1 VLGAGA
7 KETLLK
13 RRQFIGGLGGGAALA
28 ACSPQSQEPAP
39 ASSGE
44 RFSWKIVTTWL
55 PNFPGLGTGV
65 NTLARYISELSGGR
79 MEITVYGAGELVPAF
94 EVFDTVSQG
103 SAEMGHGASYYWR
116 GKSEAAQFFTTIP
129 FGLNAHEQNAWLYYG
144 GGLELWGEVY
154 EPFNLVPF
162 PAGNTGVQM
171 GGWFNKPIESIADL
185 RGLKMRM
192 PGLAGEVLR
201 RAGGTPVNL
210 PLSEIFTAL
219 QTGSIDATEW
229 VSPYNDLALGLHQA
243 ARYYYYPGWQE
254 PGPTLEC
261 IVNRNAWNTLPTDLQ
276 AMVRVACQATVVDM
290 TSEFM
295 ARNAIALEQLVSETD
310 IELREFPADVL
321 AALKSLTFEVIE
333 ELAAEDDLVAK
344 VWASYQGFMERSR
357 AWQEISEQSYLSTR
371 IL

>member
-1 VLGAGA
+1 
-7 KETLLK
+7 LK
-13 RRQFIGGLGGGAALA
+13 RREFIGGLGSGAALA
-28 ACSPQSQEPAP
+28 ACTPQTQEQNA
-39 ASSGE
+39 GGVTTE
-44 RFSWKIVTTWL
+44 RFAWKIVTTWL

-65 NTLARYISELSGGR
+65 NTLARYLREMSGGR
-79 MEITVYGAGELVPAF
+79 LEITVYGAGELVPAF

-103 SAEMGHGASYYWR
+103 AAEMGHGAAYYWR

-129 FGLNAHEQNAWLYYG
+129 FGLNAHEQNAWLYHG
-144 GGLELWGEVY
+144 GGLELWREVY

-192 PGLAGEVLR
+192 PGMAGEVLR

-229 VSPYNDLALGLHQA
+229 VSPYNDLALGLHRA

-261 IVNRNAWNTLPTDLQ
+261 IVNRAAWDSLPADLQ
-276 AMVRVACQATVVDM
+276 AIIRVACQATVVDM

-295 ARNAIALEQLVSETD
+295 ARNATALEQLSSEPG
-310 IELREFPADVL
+310 IELRAFPDDVL
-321 AALKSLTFEVIE
+321 AELKAITLEVIE
-333 ELAAEDDLVAK
+333 ELAAGDERVAK
-344 VWASYQGFMERSR
+344 VWASYRGFMERSR
-357 AWQEISEQSYLSTR
+357 GWQAISEQSYLSTR
-371 IL
+371 AL